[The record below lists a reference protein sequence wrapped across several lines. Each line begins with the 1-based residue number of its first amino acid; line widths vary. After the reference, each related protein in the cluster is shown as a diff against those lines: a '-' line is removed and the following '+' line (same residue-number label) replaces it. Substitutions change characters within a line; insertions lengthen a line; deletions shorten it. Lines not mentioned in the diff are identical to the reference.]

1 MHYGQHEQGGG
12 QMPGL
17 ADQDDP
23 QVQELTDFIH
33 VSLYGGDSP
42 DGDTNPKILQSM
54 QEYLQAA
61 PSPAQAGAEVV
72 GDLMTDAVTTAGTQ
86 GAPLK
91 AEAVVTGTMIAAA
104 EVADV
109 MRAEGVDLTPDNE
122 VQILMGSIES
132 VMEDTADTGIWD
144 DPEWQQMAQE
154 LWSDPEEMEELLQEA
169 DPTGE
174 TINAINQAQPVGG
187 PGEQQPAGGT
197 PPAQPA
203 PAAPS
208 ARDRMMGA

>member
-1 MHYGQHEQGGG
+1 MHYGQHEQGNSP
-12 QMPGL
+12 MPGM
-17 ADQDDP
+17 ADENDP
-23 QVQELTDFIH
+23 QVQEITDFIH

-42 DGDTNPKILQSM
+42 DGDTNPKILESM
-54 QEYLQAA
+54 REYLQAA

-91 AEAVVTGTMIAAA
+91 AETVVTGTMIAAA

-109 MRAEGVDLTPDNE
+109 MRAEGVELTPDNE

-132 VMEDTADTGIWD
+132 VMEDTAETGIWD

-154 LWSDPEEMEELLQEA
+154 LWSDPEEMEALLQDA

-187 PGEQQPAGGT
+187 EQPQAGG
-197 PPAQPA
+197 APA
-203 PAAPS
+203 PAAPAPQMS
-208 ARDRMMGA
+208 ARDRMTGA